1 MSAIILD
8 LNPKLQ
14 LKKFIEAQVK
24 KAEQERLEAER
35 AIQGYLDQ
43 LTKRNEAA
51 LQTLPIVDFTVDYTI
66 DFDITDK

>member
-43 LTKRNEAA
+43 LSNGTTFDN
-51 LQTLPIVDFTVDYTI
+51 LNVDFTVDYTI